1 MFVLLIYIK
10 ERMSDIMVINTDFRR
25 STGIWELARSLHFVQ
40 QRRSHHHQCSFISGQ
55 TMQPSNQV
63 ETKYSSCICST
74 SAQHTS
80 DIMSLMLWQDLN
92 AMSMDNSDEYPPVIV
107 QDATLVQG
115 GKPRLVWIK
124 PKEKPSRHR
133 ELDMC
138 LSIIGM
144 RHLIKDE
151 IFRNQQRLR
160 MYRLKPAE

>member
-1 MFVLLIYIK
+1 MG
-10 ERMSDIMVINTDFRR
+10 DIVVISIDFRR
-25 STGIWELARSLHFVQ
+25 STEVWELARSLHSVQ
-40 QRRSHHHQCSFISGQ
+40 QQPSHDHRCSFISGQ
-55 TMQPSNQV
+55 SMQPLNQV
-63 ETKYSSCICST
+63 ETKYSSCTCST

-80 DIMSLMLWQDLN
+80 DIVSSMLWQDLN
-92 AMSMDNSDEYPPVIV
+92 EMSMDNSDEYPPVIV

-124 PKEKPSRHR
+124 PKERPSHHR

-138 LSIIGM
+138 LSSIGM